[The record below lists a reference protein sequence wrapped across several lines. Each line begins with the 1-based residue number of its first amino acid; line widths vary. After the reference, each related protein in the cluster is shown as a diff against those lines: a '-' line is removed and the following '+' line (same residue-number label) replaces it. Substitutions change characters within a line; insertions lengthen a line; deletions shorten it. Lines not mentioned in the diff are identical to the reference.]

1 MRKKLLMITS
11 LFPNPRNMY
20 RGIFVLEQAKLLAEK
35 YDVRVIAYDFP
46 GKYELTHFKESGIP
60 VDYFR
65 FPLVAN
71 IFPTSIL
78 TFAFFLSRK
87 IKRVISSWEP
97 DLIQYHDFAHLPGL
111 WVMHRTLQNSGIPCF
126 LTLHNLKSIP
136 GAMNRRMTDLIYR
149 TTMKSSLILW
159 TKIYTVSRETCVYVR
174 AFNPRCEFIGNGI
187 VPDEAPANIDALDVW
202 NWFKVGHFKFISV
215 GNLVKTKGFDLLI
228 PAIKELNAM
237 GLLCQLVIVGDGPE
251 REQIRQTIS
260 DEGLSELIFL
270 HSPLPHSE
278 VMSLYS
284 RFDAFVLPSWKET
297 FGIVYLEAM
306 FAGLPVIAV
315 KCQGISGLFE
325 ENDEALFCEP
335 LDKASL
341 IQHMRFVI
349 EKPGI
354 AAKMAEKAREKVR
367 KSFMLRSIMERVLA
381 DYAGSL
387 PDA

>member
-1 MRKKLLMITS
+1 
-11 LFPNPRNMY
+11 
-20 RGIFVLEQAKLLAEK
+20 
-35 YDVRVIAYDFP
+35 
-46 GKYELTHFKESGIP
+46 
-60 VDYFR
+60 
-65 FPLVAN
+65 
-71 IFPTSIL
+71 
-78 TFAFFLSRK
+78 
-87 IKRVISSWEP
+87 
-97 DLIQYHDFAHLPGL
+97 
-111 WVMHRTLQNSGIPCF
+111 
-126 LTLHNLKSIP
+126 
-136 GAMNRRMTDLIYR
+136 
-149 TTMKSSLILW
+149 
-159 TKIYTVSRETCVYVR
+159 
-174 AFNPRCEFIGNGI
+174 
-187 VPDEAPANIDALDVW
+187 
-202 NWFKVGHFKFISV
+202 
-215 GNLVKTKGFDLLI
+215 
-228 PAIKELNAM
+228 
-237 GLLCQLVIVGDGPE
+237 
-251 REQIRQTIS
+251 
-260 DEGLSELIFL
+260 
-270 HSPLPHSE
+270 
-278 VMSLYS
+278 MSLYS